1 VSGLLLVLALGAI
14 AVMAFGHRIG
24 LQPGLAILVASAAV
38 SFIPG
43 LPRWELEPELI
54 LGVVVPP
61 LLYAAALEFS
71 FFSFMRNLRSIIGLG
86 VGLVVVTGILAGH
99 VMSWVLPGVGVSVAL
114 VLGAIVGPPDT
125 VTIASHGRE
134 LGLTRRVNAL
144 LTGESLVNDAAAL
157 TMFSGFV
164 AGVAGTETFI
174 DGPVWLFVYS
184 VVVGVLI
191 GMVLGFAATYVRP
204 RLHEP
209 ILETAIGL
217 VLPFAAF
224 FVAEH
229 VHASGVL
236 AVVMAGFAVS
246 MNSVYSDG
254 GFEGHRQEDLD
265 DERYRKRLE
274 RRRRLAR
281 RLDYRTRLT
290 EGAIWPVVNTLLEA
304 FVFAYTGLQLRFVI
318 EELAD
323 SDEPLG
329 RTLLAGAAILLVV
342 IGIRL
347 VYIMVLFRPSARRE
361 ARRAR
366 TRELRR
372 QRRRERLLKAGRMTQ
387 ASQVDQ
393 LEGPPNRPLGWSEAF
408 LLSWAGM
415 RGIVTLGAA
424 GGIPFAL
431 DDGTPFPHRSTIQFL
446 AYFVVI
452 GTLVLQGPTL
462 PLFARWLR
470 PDTAEED
477 ATAVGDLAAARTL
490 ADQKAPDGYD
500 AQRDAITMAVVNRRF
515 DDEAARLVLT
525 DIDQQEAAEASRART
540 RSSVQAGPP
549 PAGPAE

>member
-1 VSGLLLVLALGAI
+1 MSGLLLVLALGAI

-24 LQPGLAILVASAAV
+24 LQPGLAILVAAAGV

-86 VGLVVVTGILAGH
+86 VGLVVATAFLAGH
-99 VMSWVLPGVGVSVAL
+99 AASWVLPGLGVSVAL

-157 TMFSGFV
+157 TMFSVFV

-174 DGPVWLFVYS
+174 DGPVQLFLYS

-191 GMVLGFAATYVRP
+191 GMVLGFAATFVRP

-209 ILETAIGL
+209 TLETAIGL

-236 AVVMAGFAVS
+236 AVVMAGFSVS

-254 GFEGHRQEDLD
+254 GFEGPADA
-265 DERYRKRLE
+265 DERYRKRAE

-281 RLDYRTRLT
+281 RLDYRTRIT

-329 RTLLAGAAILLVV
+329 RTLLAGTVILLVV
-342 IGIRL
+342 IGIR
-347 VYIMVLFRPSARRE
+347 VAYIMFLFRPSPRRE

-366 TRELRR
+366 TREVRR
-372 QRRRERLLKAGRMTQ
+372 QRRAERLLKVGR
-387 ASQVDQ
+387 VDQ
-393 LEGPPNRPLGWSEAF
+393 PEGTPNRPLGWAEAF

-452 GTLVLQGPTL
+452 GTLVVQGPTL
-462 PLFARWLR
+462 PLFARRLR
-470 PDTAEED
+470 IDTAEED
-477 ATAVGDLAAARTL
+477 AIAGNELAAARAL
-490 ADQKAPDGYD
+490 ADEKAPGGYD
-500 AQRDAITMAVVNRRF
+500 AQRDAVTMAVVNRVF
-515 DDEAARLVLT
+515 DDEAARLVLA
-525 DIDQQEAAEASRART
+525 DVDQQEAAAISRART
-540 RSSVQAGPP
+540 VN
-549 PAGPAE
+549 PAE

>member
-1 VSGLLLVLALGAI
+1 MSGLLLVLALGAI

-24 LQPGLAILVASAAV
+24 LQPGLAILVAAAGV

-86 VGLVVVTGILAGH
+86 VGLVVATAFLAGH
-99 VMSWVLPGVGVSVAL
+99 AAAWVLPGLGVSVAL

-157 TMFSGFV
+157 TMFSVFV

-174 DGPVWLFVYS
+174 DGPVQLFLYS

-191 GMVLGFAATYVRP
+191 GMVLGFAATFVRP

-209 ILETAIGL
+209 TLETAIGL

-236 AVVMAGFAVS
+236 AVVMAGFSVS

-274 RRRRLAR
+274 RRHRIAR

-318 EELAD
+318 EELVD

-329 RTLLAGAAILLVV
+329 RTLLAGTVILLVV
-342 IGIRL
+342 IGIR
-347 VYIMVLFRPSARRE
+347 VAYIMFLFRPSPRRE

-366 TRELRR
+366 SRELRR
-372 QRRRERLLKAGRMTQ
+372 KRRVERLMRAGQLRRAEQ
-387 ASQVDQ
+387 ADQV
-393 LEGPPNRPLGWSEAF
+393 ESRPNRPLGWSEAF

-452 GTLVLQGPTL
+452 GTLVVQGPTL

-470 PDTAEED
+470 IDTTEED
-477 ATAVGDLAAARTL
+477 AIAGSELAAARAL
-490 ADQKAPDGYD
+490 ADEKAPGGYD
-500 AQRDAITMAVVNRRF
+500 AQRDAVTMAVVNRVF
-515 DDEAARLVLT
+515 DDEAARLVLA
-525 DIDQQEAAEASRART
+525 DVDQQEAAAVSRARST
-540 RSSVQAGPP
+540 K
-549 PAGPAE
+549 PAE

>member
-1 VSGLLLVLALGAI
+1 MSGLLLVLALGAI
-14 AVMAFGHRIG
+14 AVMAVGNRVG
-24 LQPGLAILVASAAV
+24 VQPGLAILVAAAGV

-71 FFSFMRNLRSIIGLG
+71 FFSFLRNLRSIVGLG
-86 VGLVVVTGILAGH
+86 VGLVVATAFLAGH
-99 VMSWVLPGVGVSVAL
+99 VAAWLLPGLGVGAAM

-125 VTIASHGRE
+125 VTIAAHGRA

-157 TMFSGFV
+157 TMFSVFV
-164 AGVAGTETFI
+164 AAVAGTETFI
-174 DGPVWLFVYS
+174 DGPVVLFLYS
-184 VVVGVLI
+184 VGVGVLV
-191 GMVLGFAATYVRP
+191 GVLLGVVATTVRSWLRDP
-204 RLHEP
+204 T
-209 ILETAIGL
+209 LETATGL

-229 VHASGVL
+229 IHASGVL

-246 MNSVYSDG
+246 MNSVYRGGGRPAGPPGDG
-254 GFEGHRQEDLD
+254 DPARPRLRRGF
-265 DERYRKRLE
+265 
-274 RRRRLAR
+274 AR
-281 RLDYRTRLT
+281 RVDFRTRIT
-290 EGAIWPVVNTLLEA
+290 EAAIWPVVNTLLEA

-318 EELAD
+318 EELLD

-329 RTLLAGAAILLVV
+329 RTLLAGAVILLAVV
-342 IGIRL
+342 GIRIA
-347 VYIMVLFRPSARRE
+347 YIMVLFRNSTRRE
-361 ARRAR
+361 ARRERR
-366 TRELRR
+366 TAVLRLRR
-372 QRRRERLLKAGRMTQ
+372 PQWRGR
-387 ASQVDQ
+387 V
-393 LEGPPNRPLGWSEAF
+393 PNRPLSRSESF

-431 DDGTPFPHRSTIQFL
+431 DTGEPFPHRSTIQFL

-470 PDTAEED
+470 PDTTAED
-477 ATAVGDLAAARTL
+477 AGAVRDLAAARAL
-490 ADQKAPDGYD
+490 ADATAPRGYD
-500 AQRDAITMAVVNRRF
+500 AQRTAITHAVVERRF
-515 DDEAARLVLT
+515 DDEAARLVLA
-525 DIDQQEAAEASRART
+525 DIDQQEAAAASRTRT
-540 RSSVQAGPP
+540 TR
-549 PAGPAE
+549 PAE